1 MACKVEKILE
11 LGRTK
16 TKAGESIVA
25 LLATVGN
32 S

>member
-1 MACKVEKILE
+1 VACKVEEILE
-11 LGRTK
+11 LGRAK
-16 TKAGESIVA
+16 IEAGESIVA